1 MMQSTALIE
10 NPITETLERLRAN
23 SNLDS
28 SEWFSLVGISF
39 SDYIDL
45 KVNPQALPDKS
56 VDNLAT
62 YFDLRPEQI
71 HTGKINFKNLTLKM
85 EQGPKDLPE
94 IYGKA
99 AFGRQRTSITS
110 LDFVEHFGGWRLRH
124 DSIKKLGVTESSM
137 LNPFAAISMRFIT
150 DLCSY
155 LSLRQLQSRDFYNM
169 GAFSFVSNRNSVL
182 GKILSEMPDSNTAYD
197 LFFSECMKLLQQN
210 YMYSITKRSSD
221 HLTVEYVTDSE
232 IAAESGV
239 RHLGSHHV
247 CQIQAGFISTIPMY
261 LGLPA
266 AKIKKTSC
274 VHCGDPVCTL
284 QIDISEANQEQF
296 KRFF

>member
-1 MMQSTALIE
+1 MMQTAAFIE

-23 SNLDS
+23 SNLNSTD
-28 SEWFSLVGISF
+28 WFDLVGISF

-45 KVNPQALPDKS
+45 KLNSKSLPEKS
-56 VDNLAT
+56 VESLSK
-62 YFDLRPEQI
+62 YFSLQPEQI
-71 HTGKINFKNLTLKM
+71 ITGQINFKDLTLKM
-85 EQGPKDLPE
+85 EHGSKELPE

-124 DSIKKLGVTESSM
+124 DSIKKLGVTENSM
-137 LNPFAAISMRFIT
+137 LNPFAPISMKFIT

-155 LSLRQLQSRDFYNM
+155 LSLRQLQKKDFYEM
-169 GAFSFVSNRNSVL
+169 GAFSFVSNRSSVL
-182 GKILSEMPDSNTAYD
+182 GKILAEMPDSNSAYD
-197 LFFSECMKLLQQN
+197 LFFAECMKLLQRN
-210 YMYSITKRSSD
+210 YLYSITKRSKD

-232 IAAESGV
+232 VGAESGV
-239 RHLGSHHV
+239 RHLGSQHV

-266 AKIKKTSC
+266 ADVTKSSC
-274 VHCGDPVCTL
+274 VHCGDAVCTL
-284 QIDISEANQEQF
+284 QIDLTEANAAQATRSF
-296 KRFF
+296 